1 MYRISKSKLSL
12 AMLNAGLG
20 SAKELAQVSG
30 VSVNTISRSMNGG
43 AVKLLTI
50 GTLAKALNVNPM
62 DLAED

>member
-20 SAKELAQVSG
+20 SAKELAQMSG

-43 AVKLLTI
+43 SVKLLTI

>member
-12 AMLNAGLG
+12 AMLNVGLG

-43 AVKLLTI
+43 SVKLLTI

>member
-20 SAKELAQVSG
+20 SAKDLAQVSG

-43 AVKLLTI
+43 SVKLLTI

>member
-43 AVKLLTI
+43 SVKLLTI

>member
-43 AVKLLTI
+43 SVKLLTI

-62 DLAED
+62 GLED

>member
-43 AVKLLTI
+43 SVKLLTI

-62 DLAED
+62 DLA

>member
-30 VSVNTISRSMNGG
+30 VSVNTISRSMNVGS
-43 AVKLLTI
+43 VKLLTI

>member
-1 MYRISKSKLSL
+1 MSRISKSKLSL

-43 AVKLLTI
+43 SVKLLTI